1 MKKAGNATID
11 ILENKTATGRPCKY
25 ESHVKPRLAE
35 IEKWVEEGLT
45 DYCIAENL
53 HIHPETL
60 GKYKK
65 EYPDLIGTYK
75 KAQAKQVSKVV
86 NALFQRATGYKYEEV
101 TKEDGKPVKTVEKH
115 IPGDTTAQQ
124 VYLYNRAPEA
134 WRSKNHT
141 ESISFTQNIV
151 NIDQRKVNLEQ
162 LLSEYEKRKS
172 LDTSEFQQIE
182 D

>member
-1 MKKAGNATID
+1 MCEKVREWVAQGIIN
-11 ILENKTATGRPCKY
+11 
-25 ESHVKPRLAE
+25 AE
-35 IEKWVEEGLT
+35 IAKGLG
-45 DYCIAENL
+45 IAESTL
-53 HIHPETL
+53 YMWKQEIPEFAEAFEK
-60 GKYKK
+60 GE
-65 EYPDLIGTYK
+65 EYR
-75 KAQAKQVSKVV
+75 VNKVV
-86 NALFQRATGYKYEEV
+86 NALFKRATGYEYKEV
-101 TKEDGKPVKTVEKH
+101 VVENGQIKKETHKH